1 MRKSLLTYTAIS
13 ALLFG
18 AASCSQEDIVNPSQ
32 GDGNVTFTVELP
44 GDMGTRAFNDG
55 LSAKYLGYAVYDE
68 NDALVTSKNY
78 YAFRN
83 TLTASVS
90 LDLIEG
96 KKYKIAFFAYN
107 STNSV
112 FTFDAAAKKA
122 TIDYSKM
129 TTNNTDYD
137 CFYALEDIEMKGAFN
152 KNVIL
157 TRPVAQVNWGTSD
170 LDLQVVQDAYKSQYG
185 QFLLKTNFK
194 TQAYNTLN
202 LLTGEAEGDP
212 VDVTLASP
220 LYPVETR
227 YGTFPVRG
235 YDWLK
240 MNYIL
245 VPKDQDLINCTL
257 ETYNSSTYVT
267 SIEVTNVP
275 VQRNYRTNIYGAL
288 LSTKADITVEKE
300 PIFSGYNDQEVWDGT
315 AGTIKADADG
325 NYTINTPSELAAIA
339 KMVNDGNKLQGKTVK
354 LNRDLDLNNINWT
367 PISNATDKSFDGN
380 FDGCGHTIKN
390 LYINQNGKAA
400 APAGLFGRIWNGTTE
415 IRNLKIEGVTIDV
428 TGCIGKPEAAA
439 AVLAQGN
446 VGIIDKVEVSDV
458 TIKASHYAGGIGG
471 NFYGDVTNCKA
482 TDVNIT
488 LSFYQKENGLDYG
501 DKAGAIFGLHGE
513 GGSIATGNSA
523 KNVTIIGFRDLGGL
537 FGMLNADNKYGN
549 NTADNVTITG
559 ILPSS
564 DLVPEDPLPTSGN
577 FGGIVGRTG
586 ANVTDQGGNV
596 ATNINIYTPSAAVT
610 TVNALQEAVNKGG
623 YIQISDN
630 ITVPNGA
637 VTISKPTTIAVASGK
652 TLTITNRVYNDS
664 ELTIDGD
671 GTIVGNGTY
680 LINNNADG
688 KLVINSG
695 TISLTATDGNQAPVY
710 SEGPVVINGGTLTN
724 SNGNA
729 LKINWAMS
737 SPDKT
742 LVINGGTFKSGNN
755 YAVNIYG
762 GSKPGCKAVIKDGLF
777 IGAAAGGRAD
787 NAVDLTIDGGV
798 FIGKGSWHGFCAG
811 AENYG
816 SENCFVTVN
825 GGYFYGTDGH
835 ALCQAGKATM
845 TVKGGYVNKT
855 TGFSPAAGFGIV
867 SADKSVTVDGVEYK
881 FTSQIVKQ

>member
-44 GDMGTRAFNDG
+44 GDMATRAFNDG

-137 CFYALEDIEMKGAFN
+137 CFFALEDIEMKGAFN
-152 KNVIL
+152 KNVTL

-170 LDLQVVQDAYKSQYG
+170 IDLQVVQDAYKSRYG

-194 TQAYNTLN
+194 TKAYNTLN

-220 LYPVETR
+220 LSPVNTR
-227 YGTFPVRG
+227 YGTFPVDG

-300 PIFSGYNDQEVWDGT
+300 PIFAGYNDQEVWDGT

-428 TGCIGKPEAAA
+428 TGCIGNPEAAA

-482 TDVNIT
+482 TDVNIS
-488 LSFYQKENGLDYG
+488 LQFYDTGHGLDYC
-501 DKAGAIFGLHGE
+501 DKAGGIFGLHGE
-513 GGSIATGNSA
+513 GANFNISGNSVR
-523 KNVTIIGFRDLGGL
+523 NITISGFRDLGGA
-537 FGMLNADNKYGN
+537 FGMLHNNNKYGN
-549 NTADNVTITG
+549 NTADNVTIIG
-559 ILPSS
+559 IVN
-564 DLVPEDPLPTSGN
+564 DTALVDDSQPGN
-577 FGGIVGRTG
+577 YGGIVGRQG
-586 ANVTDQGGNV
+586 SNVSDEGGNN
-596 ATNINIYTPSAAVT
+596 ATNVNIFQPASDVNDISKLQTAIN
-610 TVNALQEAVNKGG
+610 NGG
-623 YIQISDN
+623 YIQITGDISVPAAEVI
-630 ITVPNGA
+630 IT
-637 VTISKPTTIAVASGK
+637 KPTTIHLQQGK
-652 TLTITNRVYNDS
+652 SLTLSHSVTNNS
-664 ELTIDGD
+664 ELTIEGE
-671 GTIVGNGTY
+671 GTITGTGTTLISNGAEGN
-680 LINNNADG
+680 
-688 KLVINSG
+688 
-695 TISLTATDGNQAPVY
+695 LT
-710 SEGPVVINGGTLTN
+710 INGGNFNLTADVDYVAPIYNEGSITVNGGTFEN

-729 LKINWAMS
+729 LRVNWAMQT
-737 SPDKT
+737 PDKT
-742 LVINGGTFKSGNN
+742 IVINGGTFKSGAN
-755 YAVNIYG
+755 YALNLYG
-762 GSKPGCKAVIKDGLF
+762 GQKPGCKVLIKGGTF
-777 IGAAAGGRAD
+777 FGGSAGGRAD
-787 NAVDLTIDGGV
+787 NAIEVTIDGGE
-798 FIGKGSWHGFCAG
+798 FIGKGLWHGFCAG
-811 AENYG
+811 AESSG
-816 SENCFVTVN
+816 SQNCFVTVN
-825 GGYFYGTDGH
+825 GGFFYGTNGH
-835 ALCQAGKATM
+835 ALCQANQATL

-867 SADKSVTVDGVEYK
+867 SADKSITVDGVEYK